1 MRILMTAAAVA
12 ALALSAC
19 ASEENPAGNEVEA
32 EGGTLANAIDADS
45 QFGQALA
52 AAGLDGILDGPTPYT
67 LIVPSDEAF
76 AALGE
81 GSLPDASTE
90 EGKEA
95 LGAILS
101 NHILPGTILA
111 EDITNAATA
120 AGGTATLPT
129 LGEATIQA
137 SVDGNTI
144 SLSAGGASGSVTDAD
159 SRYDNG
165 VVHRVDAV
173 LLGS

>member
-1 MRILMTAAAVA
+1 MRNLITALAAS

-19 ASEENPAGNEVEA
+19 ASDENPAGNEVAEA
-32 EGGTLANAIDADS
+32 GGTLADAIGADS
-45 QFGQALA
+45 QFGRAMA
-52 AAGLDGILDGPTPYT
+52 AAGLDGILDGPAPYT

-76 AALGE
+76 AALPE

-101 NHILPGTILA
+101 NHILPGTILS
-111 EDITNAATA
+111 DDVKKAADA
-120 AGGTATLPT
+120 NGGSVSLPT
-129 LGEATIQA
+129 LGEASLEA
-137 SVDGNTI
+137 ELDGDNMT
-144 SLSAGGASGSVTDAD
+144 LSAGGAAASVTSADA
-159 SRYDNG
+159 RHDNG

-173 LLGS
+173 LL